1 MGARNNYEGKPD
13 HLYLYNLKEIAQL
26 KDGNFDG
33 IVGSKI
39 ASEIVNGAM
48 LGNTNPRHLV
58 EILRSISEKF
68 DITVCPLMK
77 IAVNETEFKCLILV
91 LFSRYDKNTNE
102 ELDTTKL
109 YTTINYPMCINNI
122 HSYLDDG
129 NGLNITVINRDFVND

>member
-1 MGARNNYEGKPD
+1 M
-13 HLYLYNLKEIAQL
+13 YLYSLKEIAQL

-68 DITVCPLMK
+68 DITVHPLMK
-77 IAVNETEFKCLILV
+77 IPVNEIEFKCLILV

-102 ELDTTKL
+102 VLDRTKL
-109 YTTINYPMCINNI
+109 YTTINYSVCINSI
-122 HSYLDDG
+122 RSYLDDG
-129 NGLNITVINRDFVND
+129 NGLNITVDNDEFVND